1 MKRAVE
7 SVKRKEERKPL
18 EKPFDKKKKVF
29 DNKKSSKVEKE
40 EKVEEKEVKAEVKE
54 KKATEKKAA
63 VKEDLTG
70 KTVAELRELAKA
82 KEVKGYSTMKKAE
95 LLEALK

>member
-1 MKRAVE
+1 MKKRILVGVIIAILLCIGLALMCDSFSAVA
-7 SVKRKEERKPL
+7 
-18 EKPFDKKKKVF
+18 
-29 DNKKSSKVEKE
+29 E
-40 EKVEEKEVKAEVKE
+40 EKVEAKEEKETVKE
-54 KKATEKKAA
+54 KAA